1 MPSISFEV
9 PGRPQPQGSMRNIGR
24 GRMISDNPK
33 LKSWRDAV
41 AIVALLAKERT
52 HYKPLIKGAVS
63 IYAEFY
69 FLCPKSVREQE
80 NTRKPDIDKL
90 IRAIFDALTGVV
102 YVDDSQVNMVSAS
115 KHFSY
120 REHAVIRVVWRP

>member
-9 PGRPQPQGSMRNIGR
+9 PGRPQPQGSMLNIGR
-24 GRMISDNPK
+24 GRMISANPK
-33 LKSWRDAV
+33 LKSWREA
-41 AIVALLAKERT
+41 VALLAKERMHWT
-52 HYKPLIKGAVS
+52 PLIKGSVS
-63 IYAEFY
+63 IYAEFH

-90 IRAIFDALTGVV
+90 IRAIFDALTGLV
-102 YVDDSQVNMVSAS
+102 YVDDSQVNIVSAS